1 MERVKEMTLI
11 EKVEIHGIL
20 ISLEKEFRSAA
31 IELIKEEDESIK
43 DEILTLERVSLL
55 VHNLAESLQAEIDE
69 METTMT
75 LDELIKYLNDLQSMK
90 KRGLSLF

>member
-1 MERVKEMTLI
+1 MTLI

-31 IELIKEEDESIK
+31 IELIKEEDESFK

-90 KRGLSLF
+90 NREFSLF

>member
-1 MERVKEMTLI
+1 MTLI

>member
-1 MERVKEMTLI
+1 MTLI

-31 IELIKEEDESIK
+31 IELIKEEDESFK

-75 LDELIKYLNDLQSMK
+75 LDEIIKYLNDLQSMK
-90 KRGLSLF
+90 KREFSLF

>member
-1 MERVKEMTLI
+1 MTLI

-20 ISLEKEFRSAA
+20 ISLEKEFRLAA
-31 IELIKEEDESIK
+31 IELIKEEDESFK

-90 KRGLSLF
+90 NREFSLF